1 MRMQSPEAPFSLIQT
16 QTQRIEGCFGCST
29 IRYSKG
35 STMVFYFKARLKRGS
50 MSFTW
55 GWTSMRMKILSNTD
69 FRKTYG
75 NKLNNIDVVYTPWSN
90 LNKMPTMDVGVIR
103 FHNHRLVRTTRIEK
117 RINDIVNRLNKT
129 KVERTPDFKG
139 TRKQPCWFVCNKK
152 QNIFTK
158 GGATEREVYN
168 AAERAERKAQTREKN
183 QRVELDRIEKEKKPK
198 AGVTEL

>member
-129 KVERTPDFKG
+129 KVERTPDFK
-139 TRKQPCWFVCNKK
+139 
-152 QNIFTK
+152 
-158 GGATEREVYN
+158 AEREVYN